1 MLFNLANK
9 LVITAIDA
17 CFDAAQSDGRAY
29 DCSNISYSET
39 WSQYFDRVFL
49 EPWREFDIGGMFV
62 SAAVVW
68 FVGMLLFGIVIGVPV
83 NIVRDRKRKRE
94 RLAIEADSEATSL
107 I

>member
-1 MLFNLANK
+1 VLFNLANG

-29 DCSNISYSET
+29 DCSNISYSSPES
-39 WSQYFDRVFL
+39 WNLDGLFL
-49 EPWREFDIGGMFV
+49 EPWREFNVGGMFV
-62 SAAVVW
+62 SALLVYV
-68 FVGMLLFGIVIGVPV
+68 VGMLLFGIVIGVPV
-83 NIVRDRKRKRE
+83 NIVQKRKRE

>member
-1 MLFNLANK
+1 LFNLANK

-17 CFDAAQSDGRAY
+17 CFDAAQSDGRVY
-29 DCSNISYSET
+29 DCSNISYSSPES
-39 WSQYFDRVFL
+39 WNLDGLFL
-49 EPWREFDIGGMFV
+49 EPWREFNVGGMFV
-62 SAAVVW
+62 SALLVYV
-68 FVGMLLFGIVIGVPV
+68 VGMLLFGIVIGVPV